1 MDDLNALQAG
11 ENVGML
17 HVSCTDLQALLM
29 GTLDKAME
37 TLKML
42 LTVAAHKEVGR
53 VLDNFS
59 SLTRCGLGWGVG
71 GDVGEVR
78 GRQGRINVARLRSC

>member
-11 ENVGML
+11 ESIGML
-17 HVSCTDLQALLM
+17 HVSCTDMQTMLL

-37 TLKML
+37 SLKML

-53 VLDNFS
+53 VLDLFQ
-59 SLTRCGLGWGVG
+59 SL
-71 GDVGEVR
+71 
-78 GRQGRINVARLRSC
+78 AR